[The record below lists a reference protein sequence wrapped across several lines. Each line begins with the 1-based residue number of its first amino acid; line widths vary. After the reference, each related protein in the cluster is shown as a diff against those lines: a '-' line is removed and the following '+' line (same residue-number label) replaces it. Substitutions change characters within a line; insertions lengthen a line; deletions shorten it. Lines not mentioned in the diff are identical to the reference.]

1 MDKGDRMILVCVGAF
16 FGIAAL
22 ISLLVSQGEPKE
34 PNNEYYRSAEVF
46 RIENEVVYLEDTQGY
61 VWCVEGDTLQM
72 FGRYVL
78 VMDNC
83 GTDDITDDEIL
94 RIEQKKLK
102 KGLTNSAPYDIIKK
116 S

>member
-1 MDKGDRMILVCVGAF
+1 MVDKFLNVVNVVAILWIILACGLLL
-16 FGIAAL
+16 FGNK
-22 ISLLVSQGEPKE
+22 KE
-34 PNNEYYRSAEVF
+34 DNNNEYYRSVEVF

-61 VWCVEGDTLQM
+61 VWCVEDDTLQM

-94 RIEQKKLK
+94 RIE
-102 KGLTNSAPYDIIKK
+102 
-116 S
+116 